1 MSKSN
6 KQKWV
11 EDYDD
16 EFLTDKRRMKQ
27 DRDRRKKKR
36 MKNALRSGNVQDL
49 INIDD
54 YDEMY

>member
-49 INIDD
+49 INLDD
-54 YDEMY
+54 YEDLY